1 MSQLHAVDPSTGETF
16 QSYPRHS
23 DAETSTL
30 IEAAQARFETW
41 RDRPFGERAALLR
54 KVAQL
59 LREQKSELASLMAR
73 EMGKP
78 VGSAVAE
85 AEKCAWVCE
94 HYAEHAEGYLAPEDI
109 ETSAV
114 HSFVRYDPLGVILA
128 VMPWN
133 FPFWQVFRF
142 AAPCLMAGNV
152 GVLKHASNVPGCGL
166 AIERLFR
173 EAGFPA
179 GCFTTLMI
187 SSSQVEQ
194 VIRHPAVKACALTG
208 SEAAGSQVAAT
219 AGSEIKKCVLELGG
233 SDPFIVLEDA
243 DVARAVKVGIT
254 ARCLNNGQSC
264 IAAKRFL
271 VHEAVLEEFSAGFVA
286 GVRALKIGNALDPAT
301 DIGPLARPDLVDDL
315 ERQVQGSLQAGA
327 RLLCGGQRLERP
339 GYFYQPT
346 VLGDVRPGMP
356 AADEET
362 FGPLAAL
369 IRVENE
375 AQAIALANS
384 SPYGLGA
391 SLWTADRERGKRLA
405 RQIEAGCVFINE
417 MVKSDPR
424 VPFGGVKLSGF
435 GRELGRPGILE
446 FVNSKT
452 VWVL

>member
-1 MSQLHAVDPSTGETF
+1 MSLHAIDPSTGETF
-16 QSYPRHS
+16 QTYARHS
-23 DAETSTL
+23 DAEA
-30 IEAAQARFETW
+30 EALVDTAQERFLSW
-41 RDRPFGERAALLR
+41 RNRTYQERASLLR
-54 KVAQL
+54 GVGTL
-59 LREQKSELASLMAR
+59 LRAQKAELAELMAR

-78 VGSAVAE
+78 VAQAAAE

-94 HYAEHAEGYLAPEDI
+94 HYAEHGEAYLAPRDV
-109 ETSAV
+109 ETSAL

-142 AAPCLMAGNV
+142 AAPCLLAGNV

-173 EAGFPA
+173 EAGFPE
-179 GCFTTLMI
+179 GCFSTLMI
-187 SSSQVEQ
+187 GAAQVEK

-219 AGSEIKKCVLELGG
+219 AGSQIKKCVLELGG

-243 DVARAVKVGIT
+243 DVARAVEVGIK

-271 VHEAVLEEFSAGFVA
+271 VHTAVLEEFTAAFVA
-286 GVRALKIGNALDPAT
+286 GVEALQVGNALDPET
-301 DIGPLARPDLVDDL
+301 NIGPLARPDLVDDL
-315 ERQVQGSLQAGA
+315 ERQVQGSVQAGA
-327 RLLCGGQRLERP
+327 RLLCGGQRLERA
-339 GYFYQPT
+339 GFFYQPT

-356 AADEET
+356 AADQET
-362 FGPLAAL
+362 FGPLAAI
-369 IRVENE
+369 IRVEDE
-375 AQAIALANS
+375 DEAIALANS

-391 SLWTADRERGKRLA
+391 SVWTRDRERGKRLA
-405 RQIEAGCVFINE
+405 ARIEAGCVFVNE

-452 VWVL
+452 VWVM